1 MDKRIILA
9 VAGSG
14 KTTYLVDKLC
24 LEKRA
29 LIITYTINNTLNLKN
44 SIIDKFGYLP
54 NNIKLVSYFSFIYNF
69 CYKPYL
75 ADRVNAKGISWKRP
89 PQNTFKLN
97 RSKPEYYIN
106 KRKRLYNSR
115 IAKLIETQKI
125 MPQITK
131 RLEKYY
137 DYLYIDEVQD
147 FAGHDFDFLL
157 SLTEANVSQLF
168 VGDFFQHTFDTSNDG
183 TTNKKLFDDFKTY
196 IKRFEDKGIVID
208 LETLKNS
215 HRCSKTV
222 CEFVRDKIGVQIFST
237 KAEETKVIF
246 IEEQEEADKIYC
258 DDSIVKLFYQKA
270 NQFECYS
277 ENWGKSKGE
286 NKYRDVC
293 VVLNDTTFN
302 SYNGTI
308 FKNLASQT
316 KNKLYVACTRAKGNL
331 YFVQEKMYRK
341 NKKKE

>member
-14 KTTYLVDKLC
+14 KTTYIVNKLC

-29 LIITYTINNTLNLKN
+29 LIITYTINNTQNLRH
-44 SIIDKFGYLP
+44 SIIKKFGYLP

-75 ADRVNAKGISWKRP
+75 ADRVKAKGISWKRP
-89 PQNTFKLN
+89 PQNTFKIS

-115 IAKLIETQKI
+115 IAKLIDTYKI
-125 MPQITK
+125 TSKITN

-137 DYLYIDEVQD
+137 DWLYIDEVQD

-157 SLTEANVSQLF
+157 SLTEANISQLF
-168 VGDFFQHTFDTSNDG
+168 VGDFFQHTFDTSSDG
-183 TTNKKLFDDFKTY
+183 TTNKKLYDDFNKY
-196 IKRFEDKGIVID
+196 KGRFTKKGVQID

-215 HRCSKTV
+215 HRCSKTI
-222 CEFVRDKIGVQIFST
+222 CEFVRDKVGVQIFSA
-237 KAEETKVIF
+237 KEEEAKVKF
-246 IEEQEEADKIYC
+246 IDTQEEADKIYN
-258 DDSIVKLFYQKA
+258 DENIVKLFYQKS
-270 NQFECYS
+270 NKFECFN

-286 NKYRDVC
+286 NKYGDVC
-293 VVLNDTTFN
+293 VVLNDTTFSSFDGN
-302 SYNGTI
+302 RFN
-308 FKNLASQT
+308 NLAAQT

-331 YFVQEKMYRK
+331 FFVPEKMYKKYRK
-341 NKKKE
+341 A